1 MQFDL
6 VLKKAPVRTSWAR
19 AQMLEKLASL
29 RKEWEATAGTDS
41 LLDITT
47 STGLILLDIATHL
60 ELNAEERLIFLGQRL
75 EREIATVIEA

>member
-6 VLKKAPVRTSWAR
+6 VLKKAPVRTSRAR

>member
-6 VLKKAPVRTSWAR
+6 VLKKAPVRTSRAR

-29 RKEWEATAGTDS
+29 RKEWEATVGTDS

-75 EREIATVIEA
+75 EREITTVIEA

>member
-6 VLKKAPVRTSWAR
+6 VLKKVPARTQR
-19 AQMLEKLASL
+19 TRVQMLEKLASL